1 MDMHDIGDA
10 MMRAG
15 LADPVMDVENFTLT
29 YADVYQLMRE
39 LKTLGANNVTS
50 GRRNTLTGK
59 NRIKNMVNAYESLR
73 TDGNLPA
80 TYEVVY
86 GHAWEPELTN
96 NQSGS
101 HPNNTADISIPIDQL
116 HKELRR

>member
-1 MDMHDIGDA
+1 MHDIGDA

-29 YADVYQLMRE
+29 YPDVYQLMRE
-39 LKTLGANNVTS
+39 LKTLGANNVTN
-50 GRRNTLTGK
+50 GRRSTLTGK
-59 NRIKNMVNAYESLR
+59 NRIKNMICAYEGLR

-86 GHAWEPELTN
+86 GHAWEPEHKN
-96 NQSGS
+96 DAPS
-101 HPNNTADISIPIDQL
+101 HLSKKSDINIPIDHL